1 MAVLNCVWLV
11 WHTYISYSLTDW
23 SIDPSITYST
33 RRLRGIFL
41 QKSNSINT
49 FLLTIYLTIL
59 VVLIS
64 SCLSLPFLLHLSSSL
79 TYTHIVYSA
88 HFSIFQWQKTGLCKV
103 LYVVLSNAL
112 FTLDILLS
120 YNSWGDPMTRIT
132 STFLTQLKGTI
143 DRYSSKTVVLWKQ
156 NNWERRSKL
165 IKAVLK
171 WYRFYWITN
180 KRWPID
186 L

>member
-1 MAVLNCVWLV
+1 MKPLV
-11 WHTYISYSLTDW
+11 AITALYHEAFFP
-23 SIDPSITYST
+23 PSANT
-33 RRLRGIFL
+33 L
-41 QKSNSINT
+41 NT
-49 FLLTIYLTIL
+49 FLLTIYLTIF

-79 TYTHIVYSA
+79 TYIHIVFSA
-88 HFSIFQWQKTGLCKV
+88 HFSIFQWQKTDLCKV
-103 LYVVLSNAL
+103 LYVILSNAL
-112 FTLDILLS
+112 FTLDILLN
-120 YNSWGDPMTRIT
+120 YNSWGDPLTRIT

-171 WYRFYWITN
+171 RYRFYCITN
-180 KRWPID
+180 KRWPVD